1 MKNMKKLL
9 IAAGIAAATVA
20 SFGASAERTYSNT
33 TSSFASVNTIV
44 TGKSGFNISANDKAV
59 SESEFKTA
67 NTELG
72 SFAITLPQSVNG
84 FSLKNI
90 HAHNYPNTYEIKIT
104 PTSFGGNV
112 CVATV
117 GAGAS
122 DINLTSSTNVADS
135 TYQCTFTGEG
145 SGALT
150 LTNNKEFE
158 GAVTPGTRTFTAEF
172 VSYTE

>member
-20 SFGASAERTYSNT
+20 SFGASAERGYST

-44 TGKSGFNISANDKAV
+44 TGESGFKISANDKVV
-59 SESEFKTA
+59 SGPDFKAA

-72 SFAITLPQSVNG
+72 SFGVTLPQGANG

-104 PTSFGGNV
+104 PTTFGGAA

-117 GAGAS
+117 GVGAS
-122 DINLTSSTNVADS
+122 DINLASSTNAADA

-150 LTNNKEFE
+150 LTNNKKFE
-158 GAVTPGTRTFTAEF
+158 GAVTPGARTFTAEF